1 MEVQP
6 EQDIKKKSFQS
17 KDKEY
22 IKSNNKQYYE
32 TNKQKRK
39 EDDIKKSVTVICAC
53 GKRVKTLGLNSHTK
67 TDYHKLYSV
76 N

>member
-6 EQDIKKKSFQS
+6 EQDLKKNSYQS

-22 IKSNNKQYYE
+22 IKSYNKQYYE

-39 EDDIKKSVTVICAC
+39 EDAIKKNITVVFAF
-53 GKRVKTLGLNSHTK
+53 GKRVKTIGLNLHVK
-67 TDYHKLYSV
+67 TDYHKL
-76 N
+76 